1 MPGRMSIRVSGHNL
15 SRILRD
21 VAAGRIPADRLTLRS
36 PNGRLASIKRVV
48 RHNNSIIV
56 EA

>member
-21 VAAGRIPADRLTLRS
+21 VATGRIPTDRLTLRS
-36 PNGRLASIKRVV
+36 SNGQRVPIKRVV

>member
-21 VAAGRIPADRLTLRS
+21 VATGRIPTDRLTLRS
-36 PNGRLASIKRVV
+36 PNGRRASIKRVV

>member
-1 MPGRMSIRVSGHNL
+1 MPGRMLVRVSGHNL

-21 VAAGRIPADRLTLRS
+21 VATGRIPADRLALRS
-36 PNGRLASIKRVV
+36 PDGRRASIKRVV

>member
-1 MPGRMSIRVSGHNL
+1 MPGRMSIRVSGHDL

-21 VAAGRIPADRLTLRS
+21 VITGRIPADRLTLRS
-36 PNGRLASIKRVV
+36 PNGRRAPIKRVE